1 MIVFGSMKR
10 MFLVIMATAV
20 ALAACGGTDD
30 AVAQPEPEEIPEVD
44 EQSATER
51 ALAELAA
58 AYEGVSGLLGQGSD
72 EAVDRVQEDIENLGD
87 WEYRV
92 AELSSASSEVLETEL
107 NTLGN
112 ERWEAY
118 WVEPS
123 VDGVRVYLK
132 RPSISYLSR
141 VPLSALVRMLAGG
154 GE

>member
-1 MIVFGSMKR
+1 MKR
-10 MFLVIMATAV
+10 VILVIMMTAV
-20 ALAACGGTDD
+20 GLAACGGAGD
-30 AVAQPEPEEIPEVD
+30 AVSQQETD
-44 EQSATER
+44 EAAPTVEDRSATER
-51 ALAELAA
+51 ALEELAA
-58 AYEGVSGLLGQGSD
+58 AYEGVSGLLGEGSE

-87 WEYRV
+87 WEYRIV
-92 AELSSASSEVLETEL
+92 DLSNASPEALETEL
-107 NTLGN
+107 NSLGN

-123 VDGVRVYLK
+123 ADGIRVYLK